1 MRISTVTMYEQGV
14 SAMNRQ
20 QADFTDVG
28 QQIASGKRV
37 VNPSDDPRAAS
48 RAVGVSQSL
57 AVNAQQESSRV
68 TARNSL
74 SQEESVLGSVS
85 DAIGSAKS
93 LVVQAGNGT
102 LSDADRESLAS
113 DLEGIRETLIGLGNT
128 TDGNGTYLFS
138 GYQDNAKA
146 FSRDST
152 GDGVDTIGYEGDQ
165 GVKQQ
170 KIDAERSMN
179 TSDTGS
185 DVFMKFSSGSEYIAE
200 ASGTADG
207 TGDNTGTVTFS
218 GPDVRDA
225 AADGYGDAYDISFSE
240 NGGDLEYTITN
251 TSTGAEVTTAEY
263 TEGETIEFGGLALT
277 MEGEPADG
285 DSLNVTPG
293 GDMNEEQAS
302 LFKTIGDTINAL
314 RQPVETD
321 ADQAALD
328 NTLSTASRKL
338 DASLDNVLT
347 TRASVGARM
356 NELNALDDVGGNREI
371 AYEQTRSDLVDL
383 DYNSAISDYMLS
395 QVGLQ
400 ASQKSFADIQQMSLF
415 QYLN

>member
-20 QADFTDVG
+20 QADFTQVG
-28 QQIASGKRV
+28 QQIASGKSV

-57 AVNAQQESSRV
+57 AVNEQQESSR
-68 TARNSL
+68 TSARNSL
-74 SQEESVLGSVS
+74 SQEESVLNSVS

-113 DLEGIRETLIGLGNT
+113 DLEGAYETLVGLGNT

-146 FSRDST
+146 FSRTDG
-152 GDGVDTIGYEGDQ
+152 GDGVDTIDYAGDQ

-200 ASGTADG
+200 AGE
-207 TGDNTGTVTFS
+207 DNTGNMTFS
-218 GPDVRDA
+218 GPDVVDPQ
-225 AADGYGDAYDISFSE
+225 ADRYGEAFTINFSVDGDDITYEAYDDDGNTVDVPYEEGKSITS
-240 NGGDLEYTITN
+240 NGVRLTLE
-251 TSTGAEVTTAEY
+251 GKPE
-263 TEGETIEFGGLALT
+263 
-277 MEGEPADG
+277 DG
-285 DSLNVTPG
+285 DSLTVTPG
-293 GDMNEEQAS
+293 GDMNEQQAS

-356 NELNALDDVGGNREI
+356 NELDALDDVGGNREI

>member
-20 QADFTDVG
+20 QADFADVG

-74 SQEESVLGSVS
+74 SQEESVLNSVS

-113 DLEGIRETLIGLGNT
+113 DLEGAYETLIGLGNT

-146 FSRDST
+146 FSRTDA
-152 GDGVDTIGYEGDQ
+152 GGGVDTISYEGDQ
-165 GVKQQ
+165 GVKKQ

-200 ASGTADG
+200 AGEG
-207 TGDNTGTVTFS
+207 NTGSMTFS

-225 AADGYGDAYDISFSE
+225 AAAGYGDAYEISFAE
-240 NGGDLEYTITN
+240 DGGDLEYTVTN
-251 TSTGAEVTTAEY
+251 TNTDESVTAEY
-263 TEGETIEFGGLALT
+263 TDGETIEFGGLALT

-293 GDMNEEQAS
+293 GDMDEQQAS

-356 NELNALDDVGGNREI
+356 NELDALDDVGGNREI

-415 QYLN
+415 RLQP

>member
-20 QADFTDVG
+20 QQNFMDVG

-37 VNPSDDPRAAS
+37 VNPSDDPRAAA
-48 RAVGVSQSL
+48 RAVSVSQSL

-74 SQEESVLGSVS
+74 SQEESVLNSVS

-113 DLEGIRETLIGLGNT
+113 DLEGAFETLVGLANT

-138 GYQDNAKA
+138 GYEDNAKA
-146 FSRDST
+146 FSRTDA
-152 GDGVDTIGYEGDQ
+152 GDAVDTISYEGDQ

-170 KIDAERSMN
+170 KIDAERLMK
-179 TSDTGS
+179 TSDTGT
-185 DVFMKFSSGSEYIAE
+185 DVFMRFSAGSEYIAE
-200 ASGTADG
+200 AGNG
-207 TGDNTGTVTFS
+207 NTGNVTFS

-225 AADGYGDAYDISFSE
+225 DAAGYGETFDISFNGDGTYDISSSGTGFADQT
-240 NGGDLEYTITN
+240 NVAYTD
-251 TSTGAEVTTAEY
+251 
-263 TEGETIEFGGLALT
+263 GETIEFGGMALT
-277 MEGEPADG
+277 LEGEPAAG
-285 DSLNVTPG
+285 DSFTVTPG
-293 GDMNEEQAS
+293 GDMSQEQAS

-321 ADQAALD
+321 ADRAALD

-383 DYNSAISDYMLS
+383 DYNTAISDYMLS

-415 QYLN
+415 QFLN

>member
-20 QADFTDVG
+20 QSDFTEIG

-48 RAVGVSQSL
+48 RAVSVSQSL
-57 AVNAQQESSRV
+57 AVNAQQESSRT
-68 TARNSL
+68 TARNAL
-74 SQEESVLGSVS
+74 GQEESVLSSVS
-85 DAIGSAKS
+85 DAITSAQS
-93 LVVQAGNGT
+93 LIVQAGNGT
-102 LSDADRESLAS
+102 LSDADRQSLAS
-113 DLEGIRETLIGLGNT
+113 DLEGKFETLVGLANT

-146 FSRDST
+146 FSRTDT
-152 GDGVDTIGYEGDQ
+152 GAGVDTISYEGDQ
-165 GVKQQ
+165 GIKRQ
-170 KIDAERSMN
+170 KVDAERLMA
-179 TSDTGS
+179 TSDTGT
-185 DVFMKFSSGSEYIAE
+185 DVFMSFASGSEYIAE
-200 ASGTADG
+200 AAD
-207 TGDNTGTVTFS
+207 TNTGSVTFT
-218 GPDVRDA
+218 GPEVRNADA
-225 AADGYGDAYDISFSE
+225 AGYGDAYEISFAD
-240 NGGDLEYTITN
+240 NGGTLEYTVTN
-251 TSTGAEVTTAEY
+251 TDGGTPPVTAEY
-263 TEGETIEFGGLALT
+263 TDGETIEFGGMALT
-277 MEGEPADG
+277 LEGEPAGG
-285 DSLNVTPG
+285 DSLTVTPG
-293 GDMNEEQAS
+293 GEMSNEQAS

-356 NELNALDDVGGNREI
+356 NELDALDDVGGNREI

-395 QVGLQ
+395 KVGLQ

-415 QYLN
+415 QYL

>member
-20 QADFTDVG
+20 QADFADVG

-74 SQEESVLGSVS
+74 SQEESVLNSVS

-113 DLEGIRETLIGLGNT
+113 DLEGAYETLIGLGNT

-146 FSRDST
+146 FSRTDA
-152 GDGVDTIGYEGDQ
+152 GDGVDTISYEGDQ
-165 GVKQQ
+165 GVKKQ

-200 ASGTADG
+200 AGEG
-207 TGDNTGTVTFS
+207 NTGSMTFS

-225 AADGYGDAYDISFSE
+225 SDPAKGESFDITFNGDGTYNISSSGPEFTDQNNVAYTD
-240 NGGDLEYTITN
+240 
-251 TSTGAEVTTAEY
+251 
-263 TEGETIEFGGLALT
+263 GETIEFGGLALT

-285 DSLNVTPG
+285 DTLSVTPG
-293 GDMNEEQAS
+293 GDMDEQQAS

-338 DASLDNVLT
+338 EASLDNVLT

-356 NELNALDDVGGNREI
+356 NELDALDDVGGNREI

>member
-20 QADFTDVG
+20 QQNFMDVG

-37 VNPSDDPRAAS
+37 VNPSDDPRAAA
-48 RAVGVSQSL
+48 RAVSVSQSL

-74 SQEESVLGSVS
+74 SQEESVLNSVS

-113 DLEGIRETLIGLGNT
+113 DLEGAFETLVGLANT

-138 GYQDNAKA
+138 GYEDNAKA
-146 FSRDST
+146 FSRTDA
-152 GDGVDTIGYEGDQ
+152 GDGVDTISYEGDQ

-170 KIDAERSMN
+170 KIDAERLMR
-179 TSDTGS
+179 TSDTGT
-185 DVFMKFSSGSEYIAE
+185 DVFMNFSSGSGYIAE
-200 ASGTADG
+200 AAD
-207 TGDNTGTVTFS
+207 TNTGSVTFT
-218 GPDVRDA
+218 GPDVRN
-225 AADGYGDAYDISFSE
+225 ADNPAQGETFDITFNGDGTYDIASSGPEFTDQT
-240 NGGDLEYTITN
+240 NVAYTDGD
-251 TSTGAEVTTAEY
+251 
-263 TEGETIEFGGLALT
+263 TIEFGGMALT
-277 MEGEPADG
+277 LEGQPAAG
-285 DSLNVTPG
+285 DSFTVTPG
-293 GDMNEEQAS
+293 GEMSNEQAS

-356 NELNALDDVGGNREI
+356 NELDALDDVGGNREI

-383 DYNSAISDYMLS
+383 DYNTAISDYMLS

-415 QYLN
+415 QFLN

>member
-20 QADFTDVG
+20 QQNFMDVG

-37 VNPSDDPRAAS
+37 VNPSDDPRAAA
-48 RAVGVSQSL
+48 RAVSVSQSL

-74 SQEESVLGSVS
+74 SQEESVLNSVS

-113 DLEGIRETLIGLGNT
+113 DLEGAFETLVGLANT

-138 GYQDNAKA
+138 GYEDNAKA
-146 FSRDST
+146 FSRTDA
-152 GDGVDTIGYEGDQ
+152 GDGVDTISYEGDQ

-170 KIDAERSMN
+170 KIDAERLMK
-179 TSDTGS
+179 TSDTGA

-200 ASGTADG
+200 AAET
-207 TGDNTGTVTFS
+207 NTGSVTFS
-218 GPDVRDA
+218 GPDVVDPQ
-225 AADGYGDAYDISFSE
+225 ADRYGEAFTINFSVDGDDITYEAYNDDGDIVDVPYEEGKSITL
-240 NGGDLEYTITN
+240 NGVRLTLE
-251 TSTGAEVTTAEY
+251 GKPE
-263 TEGETIEFGGLALT
+263 
-277 MEGEPADG
+277 DG
-285 DSLNVTPG
+285 DSLTVTPG
-293 GDMNEEQAS
+293 GDMSQEQAS

-356 NELNALDDVGGNREI
+356 NELDSLDDVGGNREI

-383 DYNSAISDYMLS
+383 DYNTAISDYMLS

-415 QYLN
+415 QFLN

>member
-20 QADFTDVG
+20 QADFTQVG
-28 QQIASGKRV
+28 QQIASGKSV

-57 AVNAQQESSRV
+57 AVNEQQESSR
-68 TARNSL
+68 TSARNSL
-74 SQEESVLGSVS
+74 SQEESVLNSVS

-93 LVVQAGNGT
+93 MVVQAGNGT

-113 DLEGIRETLIGLGNT
+113 DLEGTYETLVGLGNT

-146 FSRDST
+146 FSRTDA
-152 GDGVDTIGYEGDQ
+152 GDNVDTISYEGDQ

-170 KIDAERSMN
+170 KIDSERSMN

-200 ASGTADG
+200 AGEG
-207 TGDNTGTVTFS
+207 NTGSMTFS

-225 AADGYGDAYDISFSE
+225 TAAGYGDAYEIEFAE
-240 NGGDLEYTITN
+240 NGAGDLEYTATN
-251 TSTGAEVTTAEY
+251 TNTGDSVTAEY
-263 TEGETIEFGGLALT
+263 TDGETIEFGGMALT

-285 DSLNVTPG
+285 DSLSVTQG
-293 GDMNEEQAS
+293 GDMNEQQAS

-328 NTLSTASRKL
+328 NTLSTANRKL

-356 NELNALDDVGGNREI
+356 NELDALDDVGGNREI

>member
-20 QADFTDVG
+20 QQNFMDVG

-37 VNPSDDPRAAS
+37 VNPSDDPRAAA
-48 RAVGVSQSL
+48 RAVSVSQSL

-74 SQEESVLGSVS
+74 SQEESVLNSVS

-113 DLEGIRETLIGLGNT
+113 DLEGAFETLVGLANT

-146 FSRDST
+146 FSRTDA
-152 GDGVDTIGYEGDQ
+152 GDDVDTISYEGDQ

-170 KIDAERSMN
+170 KIDAERLMK
-179 TSDTGS
+179 TSDTGT
-185 DVFMKFSSGSEYIAE
+185 DVFMRFSAGSEYIAE
-200 ASGTADG
+200 AGNG
-207 TGDNTGTVTFS
+207 NTGNVTFS

-225 AADGYGDAYDISFSE
+225 DAAGYGETFDISFNGDGTYDISSSGAGFADQT
-240 NGGDLEYTITN
+240 NVAYTD
-251 TSTGAEVTTAEY
+251 
-263 TEGETIEFGGLALT
+263 GETIEFGGMALT
-277 MEGEPADG
+277 LEGEPAAG
-285 DSLNVTPG
+285 DSFTVTPG
-293 GDMNEEQAS
+293 GDMSQEQAS

-321 ADQAALD
+321 ADRAALD

-356 NELNALDDVGGNREI
+356 NELDALDDVGGNREI
-371 AYEQTRSDLVDL
+371 AYEQTRSDLIDL
-383 DYNSAISDYMLS
+383 DYNTAISDYMLS

-415 QYLN
+415 QFLN

>member
-20 QADFTDVG
+20 QADFADVG

-74 SQEESVLGSVS
+74 SQEESVLNSVS

-113 DLEGIRETLIGLGNT
+113 DLEGAYETLIGLGNT

-146 FSRDST
+146 FSRTDA
-152 GDGVDTIGYEGDQ
+152 GGGVDTISYEGDQ
-165 GVKQQ
+165 GVKKQ

-200 ASGTADG
+200 AGEG
-207 TGDNTGTVTFS
+207 NTGSMTFS

-225 AADGYGDAYDISFSE
+225 AAAGYGDAYEISFAE
-240 NGGDLEYTITN
+240 DGGDLEYTVTN
-251 TSTGAEVTTAEY
+251 TNTDESVTAEY
-263 TEGETIEFGGLALT
+263 TDGETIEFGGLALT

-293 GDMNEEQAS
+293 GDMDEQQAS

-356 NELNALDDVGGNREI
+356 NELDALDDVGGNREI

>member
-1 MRISTVTMYEQGV
+1 
-14 SAMNRQ
+14 
-20 QADFTDVG
+20 
-28 QQIASGKRV
+28 
-37 VNPSDDPRAAS
+37 
-48 RAVGVSQSL
+48 
-57 AVNAQQESSRV
+57 
-68 TARNSL
+68 
-74 SQEESVLGSVS
+74 
-85 DAIGSAKS
+85 
-93 LVVQAGNGT
+93 
-102 LSDADRESLAS
+102 
-113 DLEGIRETLIGLGNT
+113 
-128 TDGNGTYLFS
+128 
-138 GYQDNAKA
+138 
-146 FSRDST
+146 
-152 GDGVDTIGYEGDQ
+152 
-165 GVKQQ
+165 
-170 KIDAERSMN
+170 
-179 TSDTGS
+179 
-185 DVFMKFSSGSEYIAE
+185 MKFSSGSEYIAE
-200 ASGTADG
+200 AGEG
-207 TGDNTGTVTFS
+207 NTGSMTFS

-225 AADGYGDAYDISFSE
+225 SDPAKGESFDITFNGDGTYNISSSGPEFTDQNNVAYTD
-240 NGGDLEYTITN
+240 
-251 TSTGAEVTTAEY
+251 
-263 TEGETIEFGGLALT
+263 GETIEFGGLALT

-285 DSLNVTPG
+285 DTLSVTPG
-293 GDMNEEQAS
+293 GDMSQEQAS

-356 NELNALDDVGGNREI
+356 NELDALDDVGGNREI

>member
-20 QADFTDVG
+20 QADFTEVG

-57 AVNAQQESSRV
+57 AVNAQQESSRT

-74 SQEESVLGSVS
+74 SQEESVLDSVS

-93 LVVQAGNGT
+93 MVVQAGNGT

-113 DLEGIRETLIGLGNT
+113 DLEGTYETLVGLGNT

-138 GYQDNAKA
+138 GYQDDAKA
-146 FSRDST
+146 FSR
-152 GDGVDTIGYEGDQ
+152 GDPDNGGVDTISYEGDQ

-170 KIDAERSMN
+170 KIDAERSMK

-200 ASGTADG
+200 AGEG
-207 TGDNTGTVTFS
+207 NTGSMTFS

-225 AADGYGDAYDISFSE
+225 DDPANGESFDITFNGDGTYDIAGSGTEFTDQ
-240 NGGDLEYTITN
+240 NN
-251 TSTGAEVTTAEY
+251 VAY
-263 TEGETIEFGGLALT
+263 TEGETIEFGGMALT
-277 MEGEPADG
+277 LEGEPADG
-285 DSLNVTPG
+285 DSLSVTPG

-302 LFKTIGDTINAL
+302 LFKTLGDTINAL

-356 NELNALDDVGGNREI
+356 NELDALDDVGGNREI

-395 QVGLQ
+395 KVGLQ
-400 ASQKSFADIQQMSLF
+400 ASQKSFADIQQMSL
-415 QYLN
+415 

>member
-20 QADFTDVG
+20 QADFTQVG
-28 QQIASGKRV
+28 QQIASGKSV

-57 AVNAQQESSRV
+57 AVNEQQESSRV

-85 DAIGSAKS
+85 DTIGSAKS

-113 DLEGIRETLIGLGNT
+113 DLEGAYETLIGLGNT

-146 FSRDST
+146 FSRTDA
-152 GDGVDTIGYEGDQ
+152 GANVDTISYEGDQ

-200 ASGTADG
+200 AGEG
-207 TGDNTGTVTFS
+207 NTGSMTFS

-225 AADGYGDAYDISFSE
+225 GDPANGESFDISFNGDGTYDISSSGTEFTDQT
-240 NGGDLEYTITN
+240 NVAYTD
-251 TSTGAEVTTAEY
+251 
-263 TEGETIEFGGLALT
+263 GETIEFGGMALT
-277 MEGEPADG
+277 LEGEPADG
-285 DSLNVTPG
+285 DSLSVTPG
-293 GDMNEEQAS
+293 GDMDKEQAS

-356 NELNALDDVGGNREI
+356 NELDALDDVGGNREI

>member
-20 QADFTDVG
+20 QADFTQVG
-28 QQIASGKRV
+28 QQIASGKSV

-57 AVNAQQESSRV
+57 AVNEQQESSR
-68 TARNSL
+68 TSARNSL
-74 SQEESVLGSVS
+74 GQEESVLNSVS

-93 LVVQAGNGT
+93 MVVQAGNGT

-113 DLEGIRETLIGLGNT
+113 DLEGTYETLVGLGNT

-146 FSRDST
+146 FSRTDA
-152 GDGVDTIGYEGDQ
+152 GDNVDTIGYEGDQ

-170 KIDAERSMN
+170 KIDSERSMK

-200 ASGTADG
+200 AGEG
-207 TGDNTGTVTFS
+207 NTGSMTFS

-225 AADGYGDAYDISFSE
+225 TAGGYGDAYEIEFTE
-240 NGGDLEYTITN
+240 NGAGDLEYTATN
-251 TSTGAEVTTAEY
+251 TNTGDSVTAEY
-263 TEGETIEFGGLALT
+263 TDGETIEFGGLAMT

-285 DSLNVTPG
+285 DSLSVTQG
-293 GDMNEEQAS
+293 GDMDEQQAS

-356 NELNALDDVGGNREI
+356 NELDALDDVGGNREI

>member
-20 QADFTDVG
+20 QSDFTEIG

-48 RAVGVSQSL
+48 RAVSVSQSL
-57 AVNAQQESSRV
+57 AVNAQQESSRT
-68 TARNSL
+68 TARNAL
-74 SQEESVLGSVS
+74 GQEESVLSSVS
-85 DAIGSAKS
+85 DAITSAQS
-93 LVVQAGNGT
+93 LIVQAGNGT
-102 LSDADRESLAS
+102 LSDADRQSLAS
-113 DLEGIRETLIGLGNT
+113 DLEGKFETLVGLSNT

-146 FSRDST
+146 FSRTDT
-152 GDGVDTIGYEGDQ
+152 GAGVDTISYEGDQ
-165 GVKQQ
+165 GTKQQ
-170 KIDAERSMN
+170 KVDAERLMATN
-179 TSDTGS
+179 DTGT
-185 DVFMKFSSGSEYIAE
+185 DVFMSFSSGSEYIAE
-200 ASGTADG
+200 A
-207 TGDNTGTVTFS
+207 GDANTGSVTFT
-218 GPDVRDA
+218 GPDVRN
-225 AADGYGDAYDISFSE
+225 ADDPAHGETFDITFNGDGTYDIAS
-240 NGGDLEYTITN
+240 NGPEFTDQTNVAYTD
-251 TSTGAEVTTAEY
+251 
-263 TEGETIEFGGLALT
+263 GETIEFGGMALT
-277 MEGEPADG
+277 LEGEPAGG
-285 DSLNVTPG
+285 DSFTVTPG
-293 GDMNEEQAS
+293 GEMSNEQAS

-314 RQPVETD
+314 RQPVDTD

-356 NELNALDDVGGNREI
+356 NELDALDDVGGNREL

-395 QVGLQ
+395 KVGLQ
-400 ASQKSFADIQQMSLF
+400 ASQKSFADIQKMSLF
-415 QYLN
+415 QYL

>member
-20 QADFTDVG
+20 QADFTEVG

-37 VNPSDDPRAAS
+37 VNPSDAPRDAS

-57 AVNAQQESSRV
+57 AVNAQQESSRT

-74 SQEESVLGSVS
+74 GQEESVLNSVS

-93 LVVQAGNGT
+93 MVVQAGNGT

-113 DLEGIRETLIGLGNT
+113 DLEGTYETLVGLGNT

-146 FSRDST
+146 FSRTDD
-152 GDGVDTIGYEGDQ
+152 GDGVDTISYEGDQ

-170 KIDAERSMN
+170 KVDAERSMN

-200 ASGTADG
+200 AGEG
-207 TGDNTGTVTFS
+207 NTGSMTFS

-225 AADGYGDAYDISFSE
+225 AADGYGDAYEISFAE
-240 NGGDLEYTITN
+240 NGDGDLEYTVTN
-251 TSTGAEVTTAEY
+251 TNSGDDVATAEY
-263 TEGETIEFGGLALT
+263 TDGETIEFGGVALT
-277 MEGEPADG
+277 LEGEPADG

-356 NELNALDDVGGNREI
+356 NELDALDDVGGNREI
-371 AYEQTRSDLVDL
+371 AYEQTRSDLVDV

>member
-20 QADFTDVG
+20 QQNFMDVG

-37 VNPSDDPRAAS
+37 VNPSDDPRAAA
-48 RAVGVSQSL
+48 RAVSVSQSL

-74 SQEESVLGSVS
+74 SQEESVLNSVS

-113 DLEGIRETLIGLGNT
+113 DLEGAFETLVGLANT

-146 FSRDST
+146 FSRTDA
-152 GDGVDTIGYEGDQ
+152 GDGVDDIEYAGDDN
-165 GVKQQ
+165 VKQQ
-170 KIDAERSMN
+170 KIDAERLMK
-179 TSDTGS
+179 TSDTGT
-185 DVFMKFSSGSEYIAE
+185 DVFMRFSAGSEYIAE
-200 ASGTADG
+200 ADEG
-207 TGDNTGTVTFS
+207 NTGNVTFS

-225 AADGYGDAYDISFSE
+225 DAAGYGETFDISFNGDGTYDISSSGTGFADQT
-240 NGGDLEYTITN
+240 NVAYTD
-251 TSTGAEVTTAEY
+251 
-263 TEGETIEFGGLALT
+263 GETIEFGGMALT
-277 MEGEPADG
+277 LEGEPAAG
-285 DSLNVTPG
+285 DSFTVTPG
-293 GDMNEEQAS
+293 GDMSQEQAS

-356 NELNALDDVGGNREI
+356 NELDALDDVGGNREI

-383 DYNSAISDYMLS
+383 DYNTAISDYMLS

-415 QYLN
+415 QFLN

>member
-20 QADFTDVG
+20 QADFTQVG
-28 QQIASGKRV
+28 QQIASGKSV

-57 AVNAQQESSRV
+57 AVNEQQESSR
-68 TARNSL
+68 TSARNSL
-74 SQEESVLGSVS
+74 SQEESVLNSVS

-93 LVVQAGNGT
+93 MVVHAGNGT

-113 DLEGIRETLIGLGNT
+113 DLEGTYETLVGLGNT

-152 GDGVDTIGYEGDQ
+152 GDGVDTIDYAGDQ

-170 KIDAERSMN
+170 KIDSERSMN

-200 ASGTADG
+200 AGENNSGSM
-207 TGDNTGTVTFS
+207 TFS

-225 AADGYGDAYDISFSE
+225 TAGGYGDAYEIEFTE
-240 NGGDLEYTITN
+240 NGAGDLEYTATN
-251 TSTGAEVTTAEY
+251 TNTGDSVTAEY
-263 TEGETIEFGGLALT
+263 TDGETVEFGGLAMT

-285 DSLNVTPG
+285 DSLSVTQG
-293 GDMNEEQAS
+293 GDMDEEQAS

-356 NELNALDDVGGNREI
+356 NELDALDDVGGNREI

>member
-20 QADFTDVG
+20 QADFTEVG

-37 VNPSDDPRAAS
+37 VNPSDDPRDAS

-57 AVNAQQESSRV
+57 AVNAQQESSRT

-74 SQEESVLGSVS
+74 GQEESVLNSVS

-113 DLEGIRETLIGLGNT
+113 DLEGAYETLVGLGNT

-146 FSRDST
+146 FSRTDT
-152 GDGVDTIGYEGDQ
+152 GDGGVDTISYEGDQ

-170 KIDAERSMN
+170 KVDAERSMN

-200 ASGTADG
+200 AGE
-207 TGDNTGTVTFS
+207 DNTGSMTFS

-225 AADGYGDAYDISFSE
+225 DADGYGETFDITFNGDGTYDIASS
-240 NGGDLEYTITN
+240 
-251 TSTGAEVTTAEY
+251 GAEYADQTNVAY
-263 TEGETIEFGGLALT
+263 SEGETIEFGGMALT
-277 MEGEPADG
+277 LEGEPADG
-285 DSLNVTPG
+285 DTLNVTPG

-328 NTLSTASRKL
+328 NTLSTANRKL

-356 NELNALDDVGGNREI
+356 NELDALDDVGGNREI

>member
-20 QADFTDVG
+20 QADFTQVG
-28 QQIASGKRV
+28 QQIASGKSV

-57 AVNAQQESSRV
+57 AVNEQQESSRT

-74 SQEESVLGSVS
+74 SQEESVLNSVS

-93 LVVQAGNGT
+93 MVVQAGNGT

-113 DLEGIRETLIGLGNT
+113 DLEGTYETLVGLGNT

-152 GDGVDTIGYEGDQ
+152 GDGVDTIDYAGDQ

-170 KIDAERSMN
+170 KIDSERSMN
-179 TSDTGS
+179 TSDTGT

-200 ASGTADG
+200 AGEG
-207 TGDNTGTVTFS
+207 NTGSMTFS

-225 AADGYGDAYDISFSE
+225 TAAGYGDAYEIEFAE
-240 NGGDLEYTITN
+240 NGAGDLEYTATN
-251 TSTGAEVTTAEY
+251 TNTGDSVTAEY
-263 TEGETIEFGGLALT
+263 TDGETIEFGGMALT

-285 DSLNVTPG
+285 DSLSVTQG
-293 GDMNEEQAS
+293 GDMNEQQAS

-314 RQPVETD
+314 RQPVDTD

-328 NTLSTASRKL
+328 NTLSTANRKL

-356 NELNALDDVGGNREI
+356 NELDALDDVGGNREI

>member
-20 QADFTDVG
+20 QADFTQVG
-28 QQIASGKRV
+28 QQIASGKSV

-57 AVNAQQESSRV
+57 AVNEQQESSR
-68 TARNSL
+68 TSARNSL
-74 SQEESVLGSVS
+74 SQEESVLNSVS

-113 DLEGIRETLIGLGNT
+113 DLEGAYETLVGLGNT

-146 FSRDST
+146 FSRTDG
-152 GDGVDTIGYEGDQ
+152 GDGVDTISYEGDQ

-170 KIDAERSMN
+170 KIDAERSMK

-200 ASGTADG
+200 AGEGNSGSM
-207 TGDNTGTVTFS
+207 TFS

-225 AADGYGDAYDISFSE
+225 AADGYGDAYEIEFAE
-240 NGGDLEYTITN
+240 NGAGDLEYTATN
-251 TSTGAEVTTAEY
+251 TNTGDSVTAEY
-263 TEGETIEFGGLALT
+263 TDGETIEFGGMALT

-285 DSLNVTPG
+285 DSLSVTPG
-293 GDMNEEQAS
+293 GDMDEEQAS

-356 NELNALDDVGGNREI
+356 NELDALDDVGGNREI

>member
-20 QADFTDVG
+20 QADFADVG

-74 SQEESVLGSVS
+74 SQEESVLNSVS

-113 DLEGIRETLIGLGNT
+113 DLEGAYETLIGLGNT

-146 FSRDST
+146 FSRTDA
-152 GDGVDTIGYEGDQ
+152 GDNVDTIGYEGDQ
-165 GVKQQ
+165 GVKKQ

-200 ASGTADG
+200 AGEG
-207 TGDNTGTVTFS
+207 NTGSMTFT

-225 AADGYGDAYDISFSE
+225 AAAGYGDAYEISFAD
-240 NGGDLEYTITN
+240 NGAGDLEYTATN
-251 TSTGAEVTTAEY
+251 TNTGDTVTAEY
-263 TEGETIEFGGLALT
+263 TDGETIEFGGLALT

-293 GDMNEEQAS
+293 GDMDEQQAS

>member
-20 QADFTDVG
+20 QQNFMDVG

-37 VNPSDDPRAAS
+37 VNPSDDPRAAA
-48 RAVGVSQSL
+48 RAVSVSQSL

-74 SQEESVLGSVS
+74 SQEESVLNSVS

-113 DLEGIRETLIGLGNT
+113 DLEGAFETLVGLANT

-138 GYQDNAKA
+138 GYEDNAKA
-146 FSRDST
+146 FSRIGA
-152 GDGVDTIGYEGDQ
+152 GDGVDDIEYAGDDN
-165 GVKQQ
+165 VKQQ
-170 KIDAERSMN
+170 KIDAERLMK
-179 TSDTGS
+179 TSDTGT
-185 DVFMKFSSGSEYIAE
+185 DVFMRFSAGSEYIAE
-200 ASGTADG
+200 ADEG
-207 TGDNTGTVTFS
+207 NTGNVTFS

-225 AADGYGDAYDISFSE
+225 DAAGYGETFDISFNGDGTYDISSSGAGFADQT
-240 NGGDLEYTITN
+240 NVAYTD
-251 TSTGAEVTTAEY
+251 
-263 TEGETIEFGGLALT
+263 GETIEFGGMALT
-277 MEGEPADG
+277 LEGEPAAG
-285 DSLNVTPG
+285 DSFTVTPG
-293 GDMNEEQAS
+293 GDMSQEQAS

-356 NELNALDDVGGNREI
+356 NELDALDDVGGNREI

-383 DYNSAISDYMLS
+383 DYNTAISDYMLS

-400 ASQKSFADIQQMSLF
+400 ASQKSFADIQLMSLF
-415 QYLN
+415 QFLN

>member
-20 QADFTDVG
+20 QADFADVG

-85 DAIGSAKS
+85 DTIGSAKS

-113 DLEGIRETLIGLGNT
+113 DLEGAYETLIGLGNT

-152 GDGVDTIGYEGDQ
+152 GDGVDTIDYAGDQ

-200 ASGTADG
+200 AGE
-207 TGDNTGTVTFS
+207 DNTGNMTFS

-225 AADGYGDAYDISFSE
+225 AAAGYGDAYEISFAE
-240 NGGDLEYTITN
+240 NGAGDLEYTITN
-251 TSTGAEVTTAEY
+251 TSSDPNEEVRTADY
-263 TEGETIEFGGLALT
+263 TEGETIEFGGMALT
-277 MEGEPADG
+277 LEGEPADG
-285 DSLNVTPG
+285 DTLSVTPG
-293 GDMNEEQAS
+293 GDMDEQQAS

-328 NTLSTASRKL
+328 NTLSSASRKL

-356 NELNALDDVGGNREI
+356 NELDALDDVGGNREI